1 MHDPRGP
8 TGGGGGGGGG
18 PSRYPTFRPGGGG
31 GGLDDSS
38 GGRGGMV
45 FEDPYRFRPTMSSS
59 SGYGPG
65 ASAAA
70 ATGHATAHP
79 SDFLPTS
86 YGPGATGTTTPLQT
100 HVSPPLRR
108 PNYDATDFTA
118 SAESRQQ
125 NMMYSVPQRG
135 GGGVDVGSYETT
147 QEPNLYRSS
156 NGGNGM
162 YHAMNESGPFTSAA
176 TGAAAAGA
184 GAAGPSSSS
193 ASNLKSAMKRNVG
206 FEDATTG
213 GPSMETEH
221 LSRPRAEETAR
232 GETSAGALPDK
243 RDGLG
248 TL

>member
-8 TGGGGGGGGG
+8 TGGGRGGGGG
-18 PSRYPTFRPGGGG
+18 PPRYPPFRPSGGG

-65 ASAAA
+65 AAAAA
-70 ATGHATAHP
+70 ATGHATTHP

-86 YGPGATGTTTPLQT
+86 YGPGTTTTTTPQA

-108 PNYDATDFTA
+108 PNYDATDFAA
-118 SAESRQQ
+118 SAEPRQQ

-135 GGGVDVGSYETT
+135 GGGVDVAGYETTT
-147 QEPNLYRSS
+147 QEPNLYSS
-156 NGGNGM
+156 SSGGNGM

-176 TGAAAAGA
+176 TGAAAAAA

-221 LSRPRAEETAR
+221 LSRPRGEETAR

>member
-8 TGGGGGGGGG
+8 TGGGGGGGG
-18 PSRYPTFRPGGGG
+18 PSRYPRFRPGGGGG

-70 ATGHATAHP
+70 TGHATTHP

-86 YGPGATGTTTPLQT
+86 YGPGATGTTTTTPHQA
-100 HVSPPLRR
+100 HISPPLRR
-108 PNYDATDFTA
+108 PNYDANDFAA
-118 SAESRQQ
+118 SAEPRQQ

-147 QEPNLYRSS
+147 QEPSLYRSS

-184 GAAGPSSSS
+184 AGAAGPS
-193 ASNLKSAMKRNVG
+193 SNLKSAMKRNVG

-221 LSRPRAEETAR
+221 LSRPRGEETAR

>member
-1 MHDPRGP
+1 
-8 TGGGGGGGGG
+8 
-18 PSRYPTFRPGGGG
+18 
-31 GGLDDSS
+31 
-38 GGRGGMV
+38 MV

-65 ASAAA
+65 AAAA
-70 ATGHATAHP
+70 ATGHATTHP

-86 YGPGATGTTTPLQT
+86 YGPGATTTTPLQT

-108 PNYDATDFTA
+108 PNYDATDFAA

-162 YHAMNESGPFTSAA
+162 YHAMNQSGPFTSAA
-176 TGAAAAGA
+176 TGAAAAGV

-206 FEDATTG
+206 FEDANTG
-213 GPSMETEH
+213 GPLMETEH

>member
-1 MHDPRGP
+1 
-8 TGGGGGGGGG
+8 
-18 PSRYPTFRPGGGG
+18 
-31 GGLDDSS
+31 
-38 GGRGGMV
+38 MV

-65 ASAAA
+65 AAAAAA

-86 YGPGATGTTTPLQT
+86 YGPGATTTSTQA

-135 GGGVDVGSYETT
+135 GRGVDVGSYETT

-162 YHAMNESGPFTSAA
+162 YHAMNQSGPFTSAA

-184 GAAGPSSSS
+184 GAGAAGPSSIS
-193 ASNLKSAMKRNVG
+193 ASNLKSALKRNVG

-221 LSRPRAEETAR
+221 LSRPRGEETAR

>member
-8 TGGGGGGGGG
+8 TGGGGG

-31 GGLDDSS
+31 GGGGLDDGS

-65 ASAAA
+65 AASAA

-86 YGPGATGTTTPLQT
+86 YGPGATTTSPHQA

-125 NMMYSVPQRG
+125 NVMYSVPQRG
-135 GGGVDVGSYETT
+135 GGGVDGGSYETM

-184 GAAGPSSSS
+184 AAGPSSSS

-206 FEDATTG
+206 FEDGAAG

-232 GETSAGALPDK
+232 GEASAGALPDK

>member
-1 MHDPRGP
+1 
-8 TGGGGGGGGG
+8 
-18 PSRYPTFRPGGGG
+18 
-31 GGLDDSS
+31 
-38 GGRGGMV
+38 MV

-86 YGPGATGTTTPLQT
+86 YGPGATGTTTTTPLQA

-108 PNYDATDFTA
+108 PNYDATDFAA

-125 NMMYSVPQRG
+125 NVMYSVPQRG
-135 GGGVDVGSYETT
+135 GGGVDVSSYETT

-176 TGAAAAGA
+176 TGAA
-184 GAAGPSSSS
+184 GPSSSS
-193 ASNLKSAMKRNVG
+193 SNLKSAMKRNVG
-206 FEDATTG
+206 FEDAAAG

-221 LSRPRAEETAR
+221 LSRPRGEETAR

>member
-1 MHDPRGP
+1 
-8 TGGGGGGGGG
+8 
-18 PSRYPTFRPGGGG
+18 
-31 GGLDDSS
+31 
-38 GGRGGMV
+38 MV

-65 ASAAA
+65 AGAAA
-70 ATGHATAHP
+70 ATGHATTHP

-86 YGPGATGTTTPLQT
+86 YGPGTTTPLQA

-108 PNYDATDFTA
+108 PNYDATDFAA

-135 GGGVDVGSYETT
+135 RGGVDVGSYETT

-184 GAAGPSSSS
+184 AAAGPSSSS
-193 ASNLKSAMKRNVG
+193 ASNLKSALKRNVG
-206 FEDATTG
+206 FEDATVG

-221 LSRPRAEETAR
+221 LSRPRGEETAR
-232 GETSAGALPDK
+232 GEASAGALPDK

>member
-1 MHDPRGP
+1 
-8 TGGGGGGGGG
+8 
-18 PSRYPTFRPGGGG
+18 
-31 GGLDDSS
+31 
-38 GGRGGMV
+38 MV

-65 ASAAA
+65 AAAA
-70 ATGHATAHP
+70 AAGHATTHP

-86 YGPGATGTTTPLQT
+86 YGPGATGTTLQAN
-100 HVSPPLRR
+100 VSPPLRR
-108 PNYDATDFTA
+108 PNYDATDFAA
-118 SAESRQQ
+118 SAEPRQQ
-125 NMMYSVPQRG
+125 NVMYSVPQRG
-135 GGGVDVGSYETT
+135 GGGVDVGGYETTT
-147 QEPNLYRSS
+147 QEPNLYSS
-156 NGGNGM
+156 SSGGNGM

-176 TGAAAAGA
+176 TGAAAAA

-193 ASNLKSAMKRNVG
+193 SSNLKSAMKRNVG

-221 LSRPRAEETAR
+221 LSRPRGEETAR

>member
-1 MHDPRGP
+1 
-8 TGGGGGGGGG
+8 
-18 PSRYPTFRPGGGG
+18 
-31 GGLDDSS
+31 
-38 GGRGGMV
+38 MV

-65 ASAAA
+65 TGAAA
-70 ATGHATAHP
+70 ATGHAATHP

-86 YGPGATGTTTPLQT
+86 YGPGATTTTPA

-108 PNYDATDFTA
+108 PNYDATDFAA
-118 SAESRQQ
+118 SAELRQQ

-135 GGGVDVGSYETT
+135 GGGVDVGGYETTT
-147 QEPNLYRSS
+147 QEPNLYSS
-156 NGGNGM
+156 SSGGNGM

-176 TGAAAAGA
+176 TGAAAAA

-193 ASNLKSAMKRNVG
+193 SNLKSAMKRNVG

-221 LSRPRAEETAR
+221 LSRPRGEETAR

>member
-1 MHDPRGP
+1 
-8 TGGGGGGGGG
+8 
-18 PSRYPTFRPGGGG
+18 
-31 GGLDDSS
+31 
-38 GGRGGMV
+38 MV

-70 ATGHATAHP
+70 ATGHATTHP
-79 SDFLPTS
+79 SDFLPAS
-86 YGPGATGTTTPLQT
+86 YGPGATPPHQA

-118 SAESRQQ
+118 SAEPRQQ

-206 FEDATTG
+206 FEDATAG

>member
-1 MHDPRGP
+1 
-8 TGGGGGGGGG
+8 
-18 PSRYPTFRPGGGG
+18 
-31 GGLDDSS
+31 
-38 GGRGGMV
+38 MV

-65 ASAAA
+65 AASAA
-70 ATGHATAHP
+70 ATGHATTHP

-86 YGPGATGTTTPLQT
+86 YGPGATTTPHQA

-108 PNYDATDFTA
+108 PNYDAADFTA

-125 NMMYSVPQRG
+125 NVMYSVPQRG
-135 GGGVDVGSYETT
+135 GGGVGVGSYETT

-176 TGAAAAGA
+176 TGAATAGAGA

-193 ASNLKSAMKRNVG
+193 ASNLKSALKRNVG
-206 FEDATTG
+206 FEDGAAG